1 MKLAFEGSH
10 FLLLLLPYFNGS
22 ARRFVFAQLLAL
34 NGCRAE
40 RRCIDVLTLCGILVA
55 VLNFVDDV
63 TAATS
68 FLVPRRHWWCWCWW
82 KGYTVAVWHLNLA
95 NCFLARFG
103 CSGR

>member
-68 FLVPRRHWWCWCWW
+68 FLVSRPTAPLVVLVLVERLHCRRM
-82 KGYTVAVWHLNLA
+82 AP
-95 NCFLARFG
+95 
-103 CSGR
+103 